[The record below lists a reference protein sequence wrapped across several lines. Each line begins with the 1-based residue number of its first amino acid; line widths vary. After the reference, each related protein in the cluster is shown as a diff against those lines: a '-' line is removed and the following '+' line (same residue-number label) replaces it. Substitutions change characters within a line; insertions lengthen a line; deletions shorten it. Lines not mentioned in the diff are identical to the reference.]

1 VDAAV
6 AQMLEGMPEPSDLRR
21 FEHEGQ
27 EIVTVGRRVLFC
39 YPAADPG
46 MRKMAV
52 VTLTGLGFAVGRVA
66 EVMGLRR
73 EYVSR
78 LRTAA
83 AAEGSAGLVRPR
95 GRPATMTAG
104 RLAQARDWHEQGISN
119 VEIGRR
125 LGVDDSTISRALRD
139 RPGPAPAAAPV
150 QEELPGGEPT
160 ARAAALAPPEPGA
173 EPVPAVPGPGDAG
186 AEPAEVGIPAGA
198 GPGAGGPAREPVPR
212 PGVVPPGLAR
222 AGSAVAASRYAGA
235 MLLHACYD
243 RIGAADVLAAALPA
257 GLDRRRYDDLA
268 LLAVTSLAFALGA
281 CSAEGTKHL
290 IASEAGPLAG
300 IGRLPHLRT
309 LRPRLAAIAD
319 GCDPLALQQRLAAAM
334 LAADAPG
341 LEVYYVD
348 DHFVPYEGAKPV
360 PKGWNTK
367 RRHAQKGRADT
378 VVTDYHGRAVCFAS
392 GEPSGL
398 AATMAGALG
407 QLREITGPGK
417 KIMLGFDRGGA
428 YPQVFRAV
436 REHNADWITWRR
448 GPLAVPAAAP
458 RRYCAARSDGKPA
471 EVLELADETVAI
483 KDYGQARQITLFED
497 GAPVMQILT
506 SDLDAPAAALLAWLR
521 CRWRIENLF
530 KYLEDHYGIH
540 WLCDYHAGLE
550 DDGHLID
557 NPARKA
563 ARARLAKAG
572 STLAAAERDFAALLA
587 SPALPAAAKNAKIP
601 AAQKKIAAAQ
611 DTVAAAKAALDGI
624 PAKLPANQVTPGAK
638 KAILRTRRRALQMVL
653 RLLAANAEDWLAH
666 RLNAYLRDNDEYRAI
681 TRNLLHLGG
690 TIAYTPATV
699 TVTLD
704 TPAAP
709 RITRALRL
717 LIDELNTTPPR
728 IPGDP
733 RPITYQFRST

>member
-1 VDAAV
+1 MEAAV
-6 AQMLEGMPEPSDLRR
+6 AQMLEGMPEPADLRR
-21 FEHEGQ
+21 FEHGDR
-27 EIVTVGRRVLFC
+27 EIVAVGPRVLFC
-39 YPAADPG
+39 YPAADAG

-66 EVMGLRR
+66 QVMGLRR

-95 GRPATMTAG
+95 GRPGKLTAG
-104 RLAQARDWHEQGISN
+104 RLAQARDWQERGISN

-125 LGVDDSTISRALRD
+125 LGVNDSTISRALRD
-139 RPGPAPAAAPV
+139 PGPAAAPV
-150 QEELPGGEPT
+150 QKELPGGGAPET
-160 ARAAALAPPEPGA
+160 AAPEPPEPEA

-186 AEPAEVGIPAGA
+186 AEPAEAGIAEQGA
-198 GPGAGGPAREPVPR
+198 EAGAGGPAREPVPQ

-222 AGSAVAASRYAGA
+222 AGSGVVASRYSGA
-235 MLLHACYD
+235 MLLHAFWD
-243 RIGAADVLAAALPA
+243 RIGAADVLAGAVPA
-257 GLDRRRYDDLA
+257 GLARQRYDDLA
-268 LLAVTSLAFALGA
+268 LLTVTSLAFALGA

-290 IASEAGPLAG
+290 IAAQAGPLAG
-300 IGRLPHLRT
+300 IARLPHLRT

-319 GCDPLALQQRLAAAM
+319 GCDPLGLQRRLAAAM

-392 GEPSGL
+392 GDPSGL
-398 AATMAGALG
+398 TATMAGVLG
-407 QLREITGPGK
+407 QLREVTGPGK
-417 KIMLGFDRGGA
+417 KIMLGFDRGGS
-428 YPQVFRAV
+428 YPQVFTAV
-436 REHNADWITWRR
+436 RQQDADWITWRR
-448 GPLAVPAAAP
+448 GPLTVPAAAP
-458 RRYCAARSDGKPA
+458 RRCWAAHADGKPA
-471 EVLELADETVAI
+471 EVLHLADETVTI
-483 KDYGQARQITLFED
+483 RDYGQCRQITLFED
-497 GAPVMQILT
+497 GTPVLQVLT
-506 SDLDAPAAALLAWLR
+506 SDLTAPAAALLAWLR

-540 WLCDYHAGLE
+540 WLCDYDASLQ
-550 DDGHLID
+550 DNGHLID

-563 ARARLAKAG
+563 GRARLAKAG
-572 STLAAAERDFAALLA
+572 DTLAAAERDFAALLT
-587 SPALPAAAKNAKIP
+587 SPALSAAAKNAKIP

-611 DTVAAAKAALDGI
+611 DTVAAAKAALDQI
-624 PAKLPANQVTPGAK
+624 PAKLPANQVTPGAQ
-638 KAILRTRRRALQMVL
+638 KAVLRTRRRALQMVL

-704 TPAAP
+704 TPASP
-709 RITRALRL
+709 RIMQALRL
-717 LIDELNTTPPR
+717 LIDELTTTPPR

-733 RPITYQFRST
+733 RPITYQFRSM